1 MMQNQHAI
9 SLPIKLG
16 IVGGGYGMALLVGLL
31 VAQTGI
37 WMTAGNSHSS
47 GGMAAFGD
55 AILFL
60 GVFGAA
66 AIIPTCA
73 VYYFLR
79 PLRSFW
85 TVYGGGVLLLAASA
99 LAALVVFF
107 LARTNSGPSVWLILA
122 VLRLVA
128 APPFAILM
136 FLGGIFSPVASS
148 RWMLFVGGALESIA
162 FAGFLPLLFYIR

>member
-1 MMQNQHAI
+1 MQNQHAI

-16 IVGGGYGMALLVGLL
+16 IVGGGYGVALLVGLL

-37 WMTAGNSHSS
+37 WMTAGNNQAS

-55 AILFL
+55 CVLFL

-85 TVYGGGVLLLAASA
+85 TVYGGGALLLAATA
-99 LAALVVFF
+99 LASAAVFF
-107 LARTNSGPSVWLILA
+107 LTRDDPGASGWLNLA

-136 FLGGIFSPVASS
+136 FLGGIFSPMASS
-148 RWMLFVGGALESIA
+148 RWMLFAGGVLESIA
-162 FAGFLPLLFYIR
+162 FAAFLLILVLR